1 MVSPDATLVLAQI
14 RHYRTLQGIGLR
26 DLADRVRVSRAT
38 LSAIENGHT
47 ALSVERACEIAD
59 ALAIPVAALFHGL
72 EPRPLRRGSPTR
84 VGQAP
89 TRHWRHYPALEV
101 DPVLGAA
108 IQAFVTT
115 GYDGASI
122 ATIATSAGISVRGVY
137 RRYPSKQAMLL
148 AILEIA
154 MDELC
159 WRLEQARDE
168 GEDPLSRLALTVE
181 SLALFHAR
189 RRDLAFIGYSE
200 MRSLEPLN
208 YYRIASI
215 RNYVQNLL
223 DSQIRHALEGGYIS
237 PHHPK
242 NAGKA
247 IATMCTALAQW
258 FHVDGRTTPEQIAA
272 QYAEFALDM
281 LGQGRAPRTARLPWR
296 RRRARAGS
304 NEARA

>member
-1 MVSPDATLVLAQI
+1 MVSPDATSVLAQI

-26 DLADRVRVSRAT
+26 ELADRLRVSPAT
-38 LSAIENGHT
+38 LSAIENGRT
-47 ALSVERACEIAD
+47 SLSVERACDIAD
-59 ALAIPVAALFHGL
+59 ALAIPVASLFHGL
-72 EPRPLRRGSPTR
+72 EPRPLRQRTLGRS
-84 VGQAP
+84 GQPA
-89 TRHWRHYPALEV
+89 RHWRHYPALEI
-101 DPVLGAA
+101 DPVLAAA
-108 IQAFVTT
+108 IQAFVAT

-122 ATIATSAGISVRGVY
+122 ATIATSADISVRGVY
-137 RRYPSKQAMLL
+137 RRYPSKQAMLV

-168 GEDPLSRLALTVE
+168 DEKPGSRLALTVE

-223 DSQIRHALEGGYIS
+223 DSQIRQALEGGYIS
-237 PHHPK
+237 PNHPK

-258 FHVDGRTTPEQIAA
+258 FHLDGRTTPEQIAA

-281 LGQGRAPRTARLPWR
+281 LGHGRAPRTARLPWR
-296 RRRARAGS
+296 RHRTAAGS
-304 NEARA
+304 P